1 MTVKQ
6 KQHLLA
12 FLGYYAGTVDGIWG
26 EQSRNATARFQKD
39 FGLTDDGEFGQA
51 TEERIRQAI
60 GNCDDLILEVPATKQ
75 EEPVTDIPAGDKTEP
90 TEDFWEGIRYFKRE
104 EFKCTCGGRGC
115 NGFPAEPVEQL
126 VRNAESARVHFGAVA
141 DVSSGVRC
149 QLRNSELPGS
159 AANSLHMWGKAM
171 DFRIRDVSSA
181 TLLAYVKT
189 LPEVDEAYAIDE
201 AFVHM
206 GVLKYD

>member
-1 MTVKQ
+1 MTNKQ

-12 FLGYYAGTVDGIWG
+12 FLGYYTGIVDGIWG
-26 EQSRNATARFQKD
+26 KQSEDATRRFQQD
-39 FGLTDDGEFGQA
+39 FGLTADGTFGDA
-51 TEERIRQAI
+51 TDERIRMAI
-60 GNCDDLILEVPATKQ
+60 GNYDDLILEVPATKK
-75 EEPVTDIPAGDKTEP
+75 EEAAADIPVGDKTESN
-90 TEDFWEGIRYFKRE
+90 EYFWEGIRYFKRE

-159 AANSLHMWGKAM
+159 AANSLHMRGKAM
-171 DFRIRDVSSA
+171 DFRIRGVSSA

-206 GVLKYD
+206 GVLKY

>member
-1 MTVKQ
+1 MTNKQ
-6 KQHLLA
+6 KQNLLA
-12 FLGYYAGTVDGIWG
+12 FLGYYNGTIDGIWG
-26 EQSRNATARFQKD
+26 KQSEDATRRFQQD

-75 EEPVTDIPAGDKTEP
+75 EEAAADNNVGDKAEAAGD
-90 TEDFWEGIRYFKRE
+90 FWDEIEFFDRE
-104 EFKCTCGGRGC
+104 EFRCTCGGRGC

-159 AANSLHMWGKAM
+159 AANSLHMRGKAM
-171 DFRIRDVSSA
+171 DFRIRGVSSA

-206 GVLKYD
+206 GVLKY